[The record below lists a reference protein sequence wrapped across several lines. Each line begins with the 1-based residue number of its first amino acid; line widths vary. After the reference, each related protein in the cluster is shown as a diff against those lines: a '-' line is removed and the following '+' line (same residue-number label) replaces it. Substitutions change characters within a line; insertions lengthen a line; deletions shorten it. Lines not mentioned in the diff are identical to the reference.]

1 MTQLGATRRR
11 RDVQLT
17 VGRSIEGNQPVRGET
32 WQPSQLKLINHEIGE
47 KRRGQ
52 QEEAR
57 ATFGGLG
64 RNDTALLKR
73 NNSA

>member
-32 WQPSQLKLINHEIGE
+32 WQPSQLKLISHEIREKGE
-47 KRRGQ
+47 GSRRR
-52 QEEAR
+52 QEQRLVALEG
-57 ATFGGLG
+57 ATPLC
-64 RNDTALLKR
+64 
-73 NNSA
+73 